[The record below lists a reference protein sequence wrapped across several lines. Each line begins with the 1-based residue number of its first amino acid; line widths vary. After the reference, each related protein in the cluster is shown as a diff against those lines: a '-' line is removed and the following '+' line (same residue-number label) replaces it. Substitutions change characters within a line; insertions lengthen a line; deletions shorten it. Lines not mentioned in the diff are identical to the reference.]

1 MKKTIFLFL
10 SSLLFLTACQWEKFS
25 GGKIAY
31 YPIQGIS
38 VYKGQ
43 SVANLWEANGAPNV
57 VKNLDDDT
65 VMWVYYTNFQQI
77 GGGEMISYNTP
88 SANSS
93 ATSCSAKILLRKD
106 RVVAAY
112 SNCH

>member
-1 MKKTIFLFL
+1 MKQTTIFFL
-10 SSLLFLTACQWEKFS
+10 SSLLFLAACQWET
-25 GGKIAY
+25 ITDRQAAY

-43 SVANLWEANGAPNV
+43 SVANLWDANGAPNV
-57 VKNLDDDT
+57 LKNLDDDT
-65 VMWVYYTNFQQI
+65 VMWVYYTNFQQV

-88 SANSS
+88 STNSA
-93 ATSCSAKILLRKD
+93 ATSCSAKILLRND

-112 SNCH
+112 SDCK